1 MKRIKQ
7 SIKDKLGKKKTA
19 SLKKALKVGRIIKN
33 IICWTLIAVLTAAIV
48 IFMTTKI
55 SGGTP
60 TVFGYSI
67 HRIVSGSMEPTLE
80 IGDVILSTEVK
91 DTSDVHVGDIVT
103 FQGDSRFDNQKV
115 THRVLV
121 SSYDDGKGNIVIVT
135 KGDTNAIDDG
145 EINFSDVE
153 SKFVAK
159 VSFLS
164 DIYNFFFSPW
174 GLIIFI
180 FLLLLIFF
188 DEILN
193 IIRLSVNA
201 SDHEDTESFEEIVER
216 VKCEQLEEERKKRL
230 SAEMSKISD
239 ISESEPEKQEEPEP
253 TAESEEELT
262 EESET
267 AQTAVDKSDETA
279 QCEEPD
285 NADEE

>member
-33 IICWTLIAVLTAAIV
+33 LICWTLIAVLTAAIV

-135 KGDTNAIDDG
+135 KGDANAIDDG

-159 VSFLS
+159 VSILS

-216 VKCEQLEEERKKRL
+216 VKCEQLAEERKKRL

-267 AQTAVDKSDETA
+267 AQTAVDESDETA

>member
-135 KGDTNAIDDG
+135 KGDANAIDDG

-201 SDHEDTESFEEIVER
+201 SDLEDTESFEEIVER
-216 VKCEQLEEERKKRL
+216 VKCEQLAEERKKRL

-267 AQTAVDKSDETA
+267 AQTAVDESDETA

>member
-33 IICWTLIAVLTAAIV
+33 LICWTLIAVLTAAIV

-135 KGDTNAIDDG
+135 KGDANAIDDG

-159 VSFLS
+159 VSILS

-201 SDHEDTESFEEIVER
+201 SDLEDTESFEEIVER

-267 AQTAVDKSDETA
+267 AQTAVDESDETA

-285 NADEE
+285 NVDEE

>member
-135 KGDTNAIDDG
+135 KGDANAIDDG

>member
-135 KGDTNAIDDG
+135 KGDANAIDDG

-216 VKCEQLEEERKKRL
+216 LQREQQDK
-230 SAEMSKISD
+230 AED
-239 ISESEPEKQEEPEP
+239 P
-253 TAESEEELT
+253 
-262 EESET
+262 
-267 AQTAVDKSDETA
+267 DKS
-279 QCEEPD
+279 
-285 NADEE
+285 NADQAVSDAQSEQP